1 MTDDFDDSECFQVGL
16 TYRIVPRVPSS
27 PGIPRGLALDRNGT
41 HFGWVKDHSRV
52 PIEAHVLAGRRV
64 ECTVTSRGKRWE
76 KYDYRLEIDREW
88 QEGLANCIV
97 YSGTSPALET
107 SLELETPTSSA
118 PGRLTTVGAD
128 DEETT
133 SEVET
138 ASGNTSETASE
149 AETIDK

>member
-1 MTDDFDDSECFQVGL
+1 
-16 TYRIVPRVPSS
+16 
-27 PGIPRGLALDRNGT
+27 
-41 HFGWVKDHSRV
+41 
-52 PIEAHVLAGRRV
+52 
-64 ECTVTSRGKRWE
+64 
-76 KYDYRLEIDREW
+76 LEIDREW
-88 QEGLANCIV
+88 QEGLANCVV

-107 SLELETPTSSA
+107 SLELETPTSST
-118 PGRLTTVGAD
+118 PGRSTTVGAD

>member
-1 MTDDFDDSECFQVGL
+1 
-16 TYRIVPRVPSS
+16 
-27 PGIPRGLALDRNGT
+27 
-41 HFGWVKDHSRV
+41 
-52 PIEAHVLAGRRV
+52 
-64 ECTVTSRGKRWE
+64 
-76 KYDYRLEIDREW
+76 LEIDREW

-128 DEETT
+128 DEET
-133 SEVET
+133 
-138 ASGNTSETASE
+138 ASGTTSETASE

>member
-1 MTDDFDDSECFQVGL
+1 MAGGPSKL
-16 TYRIVPRVPSS
+16 YRIFRHLI
-27 PGIPRGLALDRNGT
+27 G
-41 HFGWVKDHSRV
+41 
-52 PIEAHVLAGRRV
+52 AGDFLRP
-64 ECTVTSRGKRWE
+64 
-76 KYDYRLEIDREW
+76 
-88 QEGLANCIV
+88 
-97 YSGTSPALET
+97 TSPT
-107 SLELETPTSSA
+107 